1 VPDVIVK
8 TVNGFTKVF
17 VGEIVEKAR
26 EVQAQW
32 LAAEKG
38 QREEQMARLG
48 DGAENEK
55 EREKLRA
62 RVLDNEGPLM
72 PDHIREAMR
81 RYRKGR
87 EGGDGG
93 MRGVSLTAMRGGLA
107 GLGGRRLF
115 R

>member
-1 VPDVIVK
+1 MPDVIVK

-38 QREEQMARLG
+38 QREEEVARLG
-48 DGAENEK
+48 DGEQK
-55 EREKLRA
+55 EREMLRA

-93 MRGVSLTAMRGGLA
+93 MRGVSLAAMRGGLT